1 MADLGVQPH
10 IIEATLHHFSGHR
23 RGVAGVYNRSPYER
37 EVRVA
42 LELWADHLLAIVE
55 GRKRV
60 VVPLKTA

>member
-1 MADLGVQPH
+1 VQPH

-37 EVRVA
+37 EVRAA
-42 LELWADHLLAIVE
+42 LALWADHVRSIVDGGE
-55 GRKRV
+55 RM